1 MHEIHISKRALK
13 GPKFVGSLNL
23 AAMMMSKLFEVFQQ
37 MNMIFGSKS
46 NPYGILKLWSFR
58 ICVFRRN
65 LLKIEYFILI
75 LIRP

>member
-13 GPKFVGSLNL
+13 GPKFVDSMNL

-46 NPYGILKLWSFR
+46 NPYGIVKLFSFR
-58 ICVFRRN
+58 ISRRK

-75 LIRP
+75 LIKP

>member
-13 GPKFVGSLNL
+13 GPKFVDSLNF

-46 NPYGILKLWSFR
+46 NPYGILKLFR
-58 ICVFRRN
+58 KKI
-65 LLKIEYFILI
+65 LKIEYFILI